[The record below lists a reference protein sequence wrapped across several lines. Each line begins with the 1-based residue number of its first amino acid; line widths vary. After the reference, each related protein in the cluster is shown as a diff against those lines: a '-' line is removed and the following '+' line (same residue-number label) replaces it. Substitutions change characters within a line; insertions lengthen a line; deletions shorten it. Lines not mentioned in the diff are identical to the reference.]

1 MPVYYGVSGK
11 ARLVTRGYYGVNG
24 LSELIIDKSLVPSND
39 YLAFNYIY
47 NNNSASG
54 LSFNITVNQ
63 FTEFLC
69 TFAIS
74 SNGSKTTETIFTSG
88 SDYRAD
94 IQWSSNTP
102 QIWVCKGSSSKSMNL
117 TTNKEYT
124 LIMGKNTNGDC
135 YLDNTKLFSD
145 ITTISRDSVY
155 LLIGNSNAK
164 KNIFI
169 KGFKAYDLIN
179 KKDLLNLIPCISNNS
194 NTAGVYDTVSKEF
207 EDYNTWYQVN
217 NTVI

>member
-1 MPVYYGVSGK
+1 MPIYYGVNGK

-47 NNNSASG
+47 NYLNASG
-54 LSFNITVNQ
+54 LAYNIKVNQ

-74 SNGSKTTETIFTSG
+74 SNGSKTTEQIFTSG
-88 SDYRAD
+88 SECYAD
-94 IQWSSNTP
+94 IQWSNNTP
-102 QIWVCKGSSSKSMNL
+102 QIWVHKGSSSKSMNL

-124 LIMGKNTNGDC
+124 LIIGKNTNGDC

-145 ITTISRDSVY
+145 INTFSKDSVY
-155 LLIGNSNAK
+155 FLNGYTNGK
-164 KNIFI
+164 KNIFV
-169 KGFKAYDLIN
+169 KGFKVYDLIN
-179 KKDLLNLIPCISNNS
+179 KKDLLNLIPCISNSTNI
-194 NTAGVYDTVSKEF
+194 AGAYDTVSKNF
-207 EDYNTWYQVN
+207 KNYNTWYQVS
-217 NTVI
+217 NTII